1 VNQRSVQS
9 DNLQKKNMPIQTYFN
24 PGCALS
30 IYKPDMENKILI
42 FLNRNYKETAMHKIC
57 CRHEPRLEKDSPIIN
72 VCAGCDRRFG
82 SLYEG
87 ISTISIW
94 EIIDSLDSFAYP
106 DYKGLKMSVHDPCP
120 VREKPQVHQAVR
132 NLLEKMNIEVVET
145 KLTGTR
151 SVCCGD
157 DFYPKLS
164 VDKVHNHMK
173 KRAASMPCDDVC
185 VYCVSCIKS
194 LHIGGKTPRHL
205 MDLLMNESTEPQIYD
220 TVKWHEQLQE
230 YINNH

>member
-1 VNQRSVQS
+1 MSF
-9 DNLQKKNMPIQTYFN
+9 KTYFN

-30 IYKPDMENKILI
+30 IYKPEMENKILN
-42 FLNRNYKETAMHKIC
+42 FLNRNYKETKMHNIC
-57 CRHEPRLEKDSPIIN
+57 CRHDPQLEKGSVIIN

-87 ISTISIW
+87 VSTISLW
-94 EIIDSLDSFAYP
+94 EILDNLDLFTYP
-106 DYKGLKMSVHDPCP
+106 DYGGLKMSLHDPCP
-120 VREKPQVHQAVR
+120 VRNRPQVHNSVR
-132 NLLEKMNIEVVET
+132 SLLEKMNIEVIEPKSNGAKT
-145 KLTGTR
+145 
-151 SVCCGD
+151 VCCGD

-164 VDKVHNHMK
+164 LDKVHKMMK
-173 KRAASMPCDDVC
+173 KRADSMPCEEVC

-205 MDLLMNESTEPQIYD
+205 IDLLMGEPTDPQEYN

-230 YINNH
+230 YIDNH